1 MSDEAWFKIDA
12 TPDFLRV
19 ETFGQRSGEASEEL
33 WRAVSKA
40 SVESGSK
47 KVLVVSYRDGTLPI
61 DSMETIAKDYHELVT
76 GEHKF
81 ALVLTGKDYER
92 ESIGETVAQSSGI
105 NLRAFRDTD
114 TALQWLQ
121 SDE

>member
-40 SVESGSK
+40 SVESGSN
-47 KVLVVSYRDGTLPI
+47 KVLVISYRDGSLPV
-61 DSMETIAKDYHELVT
+61 DSMETLANDYRELVT
-76 GEHKF
+76 GAHRF

-92 ESIGETVAQSSGI
+92 ESIGETVAQSAGI
-105 NLRAFRDTD
+105 NLRAFRATE
-114 TALQWLQ
+114 TALQWLL